1 MILDL
6 VFSKLEN
13 ERPFTPFEV
22 FPGEIYTAVEDENG
36 GIGISATPDIPE
48 NDENAKQYMNYV
60 ILQARIN
67 ARVNT
72 TAIGETAT
80 DILSVGNLK
89 PEEKIAMAGFIDPVY
104 FKLKEAGI
112 PIKAFDFNKQSPELF
127 PIEQMEQTICEA
139 DVLITTGTSFSNGSL
154 DEMVTWLHEKARLY
168 IIGPSVPMCGYLF
181 EIVPQLY
188 GLFGSIVTSRNLIN
202 KIEAGA
208 GTRQLHEELKK
219 ASLLR

>member
-6 VFSKLEN
+6 IFDKLEQ
-13 ERPFTPFEV
+13 EMPFSDYKV
-22 FPGEIYTAVEDENG
+22 FPGDIYTAVEDKNG
-36 GIGISATPDIPE
+36 GIGISATPDIPK

-72 TAIGETAT
+72 INIAESAT
-80 DILSVGNLK
+80 DLLSAGNLK
-89 PEEKIAMAGFIDPVY
+89 SDEKIAMAGFIDPVY
-104 FKLKEAGI
+104 FMLKEAGFVV
-112 PIKAFDFNKQSPELF
+112 KAFDFNKLSYELL
-127 PIEQMEQTICEA
+127 PIEQMEQTIREA

-154 DEMVTWLHEKARLY
+154 DQMASWLQKKARLY
-168 IIGPSVPMCGYLF
+168 IIGPSVPMCAYLF
-181 EIVPQLY
+181 DIVPQLC
-188 GLFGSIVTSRNLIN
+188 GLFGSIVTSRKIIT

-208 GTRQLHEELKK
+208 GTRKLHEELKK